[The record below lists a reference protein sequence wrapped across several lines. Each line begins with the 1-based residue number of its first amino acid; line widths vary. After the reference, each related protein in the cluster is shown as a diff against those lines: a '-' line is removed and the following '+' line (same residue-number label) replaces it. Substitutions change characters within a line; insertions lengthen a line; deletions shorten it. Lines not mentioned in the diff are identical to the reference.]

1 MATTLSNKYIVDLPE
16 WRALSQPVA
25 GGFSPVTGT
34 NGICM
39 APDMRCRDYASPH
52 VYFSNTNT
60 MFSYNNKFD
69 GWQIVLATGMGGNF
83 TQGSNAIFCPTF
95 SPMGTIAAG
104 ATTSKFTLTTAL
116 PNSVQTNQLAN
127 RGDGLGFIVR
137 IIGNASAGSSGKI
150 EERRIIANTSGTTPT
165 IYVDK
170 PFSFTPAN
178 GDRYEFLSGSVL
190 FLNTGVNSTPSIF
203 RRYNVLTNTFTDL
216 SATNGTGTI
225 ATIPTTHNQLIAL
238 DEQYVPFDRNP
249 GEGFLVGAATYDTAG
264 DFTKGCLTA
273 TAVPAANQITGQA
286 SSGDAGV
293 TANQFRNYQIRI
305 VEDTTTPAAVG
316 QRRRITSH
324 TAGASPVYT
333 LSSNWTTNPSATCKF
348 VIENDTDRIVGLFG
362 GSLTTYNYFI
372 SNLGN
377 ATATANS
384 WDTTSW
390 AARSVALAAGG
401 LSWYAFGVSPTI
413 NIGTENTVKCSNIIS
428 FRGSSL
434 TTYDIFDISG
444 AATGSWT
451 NGATML
457 NAGNSSLDAWVGAND
472 YYYFAYNPHTQNGQY
487 MYTALGGSTSSTNA
501 QRHYVRFNSIN
512 GMLEKVAGPKLAN
525 GNTNGFGACVSWCS
539 VFQDGATKIAFY
551 NTPRVL
557 SGGTDYYQLMLTF

>member
-16 WRALSQPVA
+16 WRALQQPFA
-25 GGFSPVTGT
+25 GGFPASPGAVGV
-34 NGICM
+34 CF
-39 APDMRCRDYASPH
+39 APDMRCRDYATPH
-52 VYFSNTNT
+52 VYFNNAGI
-60 MFSYNNKFD
+60 MYSYNNKFD
-69 GWQIVLATGMGGNF
+69 GWQIAASSIGITGGFG
-83 TQGSNAIFCPTF
+83 QGSMAVFCPTF

-116 PNSVQTNQLAN
+116 PSSVQTNQLAN

-137 IIGNASAGSSGKI
+137 IIGNAAGSSGKI
-150 EERRIIANTSGTTPT
+150 EERRILANTSGTTPT

-190 FLNTGVNSTPSIF
+190 FLNTGTSGTAAIF
-203 RRYNVLTNTFTDL
+203 RRYDLATNTYTSL
-216 SATNGTGTI
+216 STTGTI
-225 ATIPTTHNQLIAL
+225 ATIPSSHNQLIAL

-273 TAVPAANQITGQA
+273 TASAAGTITGQA
-286 SSGDAGV
+286 TAGDAGV
-293 TANQFRNYQIRI
+293 TAHQFRNYQIRI

-316 QRRRITSH
+316 QRRRISGH

-333 LSSNWTTNPSATCKF
+333 LASNWTVTPSATCKF

-362 GSLTTYNYFI
+362 SATATYNYFI

-377 ATATANS
+377 TAATANT

-390 AARSVALAAGG
+390 AARSVAFGAGG
-401 LSWYAFGVSPTI
+401 LSWYAFGISPTMH
-413 NIGTENTVKCSNIIS
+413 IGTENTVKCSNIIS
-428 FRGSSL
+428 FRGSQ
-434 TTYDIFDISG
+434 TTYDIFDIAG
-444 AATGSWT
+444 APTGVWT

-457 NAGNSSLDAWVGAND
+457 NAGNSSFDAWVGGND
-472 YYYFAYNPHTQNGQY
+472 YYYFAYNPFTQNGEY
-487 MYTALGGSTSSTNA
+487 MYTALGANTSSTNS
-501 QRHYVRFNSIN
+501 QRQYVRFNSIN
-512 GMLEKVAGPKLAN
+512 GMLEKVAGPKLAQ
-525 GNTNGFGACVSWCS
+525 GSTNGHAACAAWCS

-551 NTPRVL
+551 NTPRVM
-557 SGGTDYYQLMLTF
+557 SGGADYYQLMLTF